1 MTTIDQAELQHQ
13 LAQVRD
19 QLARKRRARDKAAE
33 LYAST
38 PDGAAETYRRYELA
52 SGAEKQRLRDTY
64 LTGLQLAA
72 EEYAV
77 RVELGNA
84 RPGDGPLQI
93 IAAGDLADPTA
104 RILIE
109 HRVMGTLRNGPDV
122 TASETVRIA
131 LFRLAPNGRDRPRL
145 AITAPAPF
153 GIFTATLAEI
163 ITTTNAD
170 PKYAGRLRKFL
181 GPTIYERLSL

>member
-1 MTTIDQAELQHQ
+1 MTTATDQAELKHQ

-19 QLARKRRARDKAAE
+19 QLAKARHARDKAAA

-52 SGAEKQRLRDTY
+52 SGADKHSLRDTY
-64 LTGLQLAA
+64 LKGLALAA
-72 EEYAV
+72 EEYAL

-93 IAAGDLADPTA
+93 IAAGDLTNPITLA
-104 RILIE
+104 LVE

-122 TASETVRIA
+122 TATETVRIA

-145 AITAPAPF
+145 TITAPAPY
-153 GIFTATLAEI
+153 GIFTATLTDI
-163 ITTTNAD
+163 ITTTAD
-170 PKYAGRLRKFL
+170 DTKYAARLRKFL
-181 GPTIYERLSL
+181 GPVHERLNL

>member
-1 MTTIDQAELQHQ
+1 MTTDQSELQQQ

-19 QLARKRRARDKAAE
+19 KLTKQRQTRDKAAE

-38 PDGAAETYRRYELA
+38 PDGAAETYRRYEMA
-52 SGAEKQRLRDTY
+52 SGAEKQRLRNTY

-72 EEYAV
+72 EEYAL

-93 IAAGDLADPTA
+93 IAAGDLDDPIA
-104 RILIE
+104 RTLIE

-122 TASETVRIA
+122 ASTETVRIA

-163 ITTTNAD
+163 ITTTSAD
-170 PKYAGRLRKFL
+170 TKYAGRLRKFL
-181 GPTIYERLSL
+181 GPIHERLTL